1 MASNSSIIL
10 TQLDFNEYK
19 TALKTYLTEQDEFKD
34 YDFDGSNLAVLLDI
48 LAYNTYQ
55 NAFYLNMIG
64 NEMFLDS
71 AKLRDSVV
79 SHAKELNY
87 LPRSFTSARAT
98 IRLTITPTDANK
110 NSIVIPKGTSFIS
123 RVDDFSYT
131 FSQSRSMKA
140 IT

>member
-34 YDFDGSNLAVLLDI
+34 YDFDGSNLSVLLDV

-71 AKLRDSVV
+71 ARLRDSV
-79 SHAKELNY
+79 SSLA
-87 LPRSFTSARAT
+87 
-98 IRLTITPTDANK
+98 
-110 NSIVIPKGTSFIS
+110 
-123 RVDDFSYT
+123 
-131 FSQSRSMKA
+131 
-140 IT
+140 